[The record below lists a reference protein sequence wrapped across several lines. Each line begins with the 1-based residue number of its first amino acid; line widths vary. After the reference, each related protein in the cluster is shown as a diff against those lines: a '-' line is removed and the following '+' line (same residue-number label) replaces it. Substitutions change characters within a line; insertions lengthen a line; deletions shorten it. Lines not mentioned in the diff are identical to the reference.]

1 MKTILGLYQQRIDE
15 LLFQAIRSNNDE
27 KAFCDIVYQVA
38 DLDASLSVDVDK
50 ILTMNLGI
58 TQKDRKPQLSSQYYM
73 KSFYYKREGIVEKP
87 KAEKMKK
94 FDESTL
100 NSDLYELSNE
110 TTTSGFNEMSQS
122 IREAQKLNEQAQ
134 TIEENKWGKEDEGWS
149 VDDDW

>member
-1 MKTILGLYQQRIDE
+1 
-15 LLFQAIRSNNDE
+15 
-27 KAFCDIVYQVA
+27 
-38 DLDASLSVDVDK
+38 
-50 ILTMNLGI
+50 
-58 TQKDRKPQLSSQYYM
+58 M
-73 KSFYYKREGIVEKP
+73 KSFYYKREGIIEKT

-134 TIEENKWGKEDEGWS
+134 TIEENKWGKENEGWS